1 MAKNNFPVMNS
12 GSSLVRKVIGLVT
25 GLATVVLIVALVVKY
40 PADSANWVSGAAHG
54 VGVVIDGV
62 VQFLRALFG

>member
-1 MAKNNFPVMNS
+1 MAKNNFPVMKS
-12 GSSLVRKVIGLVT
+12 GGGLVGKAIGLVV
-25 GLATVVLIVALVVKY
+25 GLAIVVLIVKY
-40 PADSANWVSGAAHG
+40 PADSASWASGAAHG